1 MRKMKKLCA
10 AMSMLLTVAVA
21 APMLS
26 GSTPA
31 DAAKKPKLS
40 NTKLNMTV
48 GSSKTLK
55 VKNYK
60 KKVTW
65 KSSKKSVAKL
75 SNIKKTSV
83 KVSAKKKGTSKVTA
97 TFKVAGKKRVL
108 TCNVTVKPKETKTE
122 TPVPSIQTQAPAPAP
137 TATVDP
143 NATPTPTPTF
153 DYDNYAGCLWK
164 DPGVRINEVFGQY
177 FISGVSTD
185 GGSLQYGE
193 TSSCIR
199 YHYGSVTMGN
209 ANKMENVVQV
219 KATDQYPDGMSKAN
233 VDRYYETN
241 GEGRIILDFEALEEA
256 LKYCKA
262 NGLKFR
268 YHAFVWHSQV
278 REYFFLQDYNWSDY
292 ELDEYAAK
300 GWDESNYHKFVDP
313 ETAKKRLE
321 DYIDQ
326 VIEYIYSHGYGEV
339 VYAYDVINEATNGG
353 GNRHSYYVNES
364 ATSVDEVLSASGS
377 GPKFGTNGGVRT
389 SGNGKFIDTNSSPED
404 VEQMMG
410 YEGRVP
416 ANDSYWYSAM
426 GPDYLYLSFLYAHNA
441 VEKYYEKYKAQ
452 FNYTEGNKPSLI
464 YNDYNDA
471 DSDHIA
477 LAKYINTA
485 CNLVNATSGVKY
497 CNGIGLQSHSKSEN
511 MQEKMIKNIADAGL
525 EVQIT
530 ELDEGTTGDVQAA
543 KMKKLYNIY
552 MNYSKNGTY
561 GKAQGSDY
569 IGVTSVTQW
578 GLCDGLNG
586 SWKANYI
593 FEQNEDANAPNAN
606 ADENK
611 PGYWI
616 APKPAYYAILQA
628 GGVDCGDKVY

>member
-10 AMSMLLTVAVA
+10 AMSMLLVVAVA

-40 NTKLNMTV
+40 STKLNMTV

-65 KSSKKSVAKL
+65 KSSKKAVAKL

-83 KVSAKKKGTSKVTA
+83 KITAKKKGTSKVTA
-97 TFKVAGKKRVL
+97 TLKVGGKKRVL
-108 TCNVTVKPKETKTE
+108 TCNVTVNPKNIP
-122 TPVPSIQTQAPAPAP
+122 TPVPDVPTPAP
-137 TATVDP
+137 TATATVDP
-143 NATPTPTPTF
+143 DITPTPTPTF
-153 DYDNYAGCLWK
+153 DYDNYANCLWK
-164 DPGVRINEVFGQY
+164 KPGAHIQDVFGDY

-185 GGSLQYGE
+185 LGSLRYGE
-193 TSSCIR
+193 RSSFLR
-199 YHYGSVTMGN
+199 YHFGSVSMGN
-209 ANKMENVVQV
+209 ETKMESIINDDI
-219 KATDQYPDGMSKAN
+219 TDAYPDGIAKAN
-233 VDRYYETN
+233 VNNYYATQ
-241 GEGRIILDFEALEEA
+241 GQGKIIMNYENLEKV
-256 LKYCKA
+256 LSYCKA
-262 NGLKFR
+262 NGLKLR

-278 REYFFLQDYNWSDY
+278 REYFFLQDYNWSEY
-292 ELDEYAAK
+292 ELEDYDAK
-300 GWDESNYHKFVDP
+300 GWDKSNYHKFVDP

-364 ATSVDEVLSASGS
+364 AASVDEILSTSGS
-377 GPKFGTNGGVRT
+377 GPKFGTNGGVKT
-389 SGNGKFIDTNSSPED
+389 SSGGKSIDTNSSPED
-404 VEQMMG
+404 VEKMMG

-426 GPDYLYLSFLYAHNA
+426 GADYLYLSFLYAHNA
-441 VEKYYEKYKAQ
+441 VEKYYEKYKTQ

-497 CNGIGLQSHSKSEN
+497 CDGIGLQSHSKSEN

-530 ELDEGTTGDVQAA
+530 ELDEGEGMSEDAHA
-543 KMKKLYNIY
+543 SKMKRLYNIY
-552 MNYSKNGTY
+552 KKYSKKGEY
-561 GKAQGSDY
+561 GAAQSDDY
-569 IGVTSVTQW
+569 VGVTSVTQW
-578 GLCDGLNG
+578 GICDGLNG
-586 SWKANYI
+586 SWHAQYICKQYDDPAEPNLSLEPKAA
-593 FEQNEDANAPNAN
+593 F
-606 ADENK
+606 
-611 PGYWI
+611 
-616 APKPAYYAILQA
+616 YAILQA
-628 GGVDCGDKVY
+628 GGVDCGDKDY